1 MRLGIL
7 DHCGSP
13 KYTQYKNGFLLL
25 QCFSLEKI
33 LAQLSISLSDNTFF
47 LCVLLIA
54 TSCMADP
61 LFILVL
67 RDLKLPFSLL
77 FFFFF
82 PLILLFTPG
91 EGSLCGS
98 FFFQF
103 LFHFLGNLLLEISF
117 ALSPYIRLLPQADHA
132 IVRVNV
138 HGSLH
143 RIVRTT
149 L

>member
-13 KYTQYKNGFLLL
+13 KYTYYKNGFLLL
-25 QCFSLEKI
+25 YCFSLEKI

-54 TSCMADP
+54 TSCMVDP

-67 RDLKLPFSLL
+67 RDLKLPFSL
-77 FFFFF
+77 FF
-82 PLILLFTPG
+82 PPLIVLFTLG
-91 EGSLCGS
+91 VGSLCGS

-103 LFHFLGNLLLEISF
+103 LFHFLGNLLLEILF

-132 IVRVNV
+132 MVRVNV

>member
-13 KYTQYKNGFLLL
+13 KYTYYKNGFLLL

-54 TSCMADP
+54 TSCMVDP

-67 RDLKLPFSLL
+67 RDLKLPFSL
-77 FFFFF
+77 FFS
-82 PLILLFTPG
+82 PLIVLFTLG
-91 EGSLCGS
+91 VGSLCGS

-132 IVRVNV
+132 MVRVNV

>member
-1 MRLGIL
+1 M
-7 DHCGSP
+7 
-13 KYTQYKNGFLLL
+13 
-25 QCFSLEKI
+25 
-33 LAQLSISLSDNTFF
+33 SDNTFF

-67 RDLKLPFSLL
+67 RDLKWPFSL
-77 FFFFF
+77 FF
-82 PLILLFTPG
+82 PPLIVLFTLG
-91 EGSLCGS
+91 VGSLCGS

-117 ALSPYIRLLPQADHA
+117 ALSPYIRLLPQADQA
-132 IVRVNV
+132 MVRVNM

-143 RIVRTT
+143 KIVRTGAGWMVEQEMRSPKA
-149 L
+149 LSKKRSPNFKQYL

>member
-1 MRLGIL
+1 
-7 DHCGSP
+7 
-13 KYTQYKNGFLLL
+13 
-25 QCFSLEKI
+25 
-33 LAQLSISLSDNTFF
+33 
-47 LCVLLIA
+47 
-54 TSCMADP
+54 MADS

-67 RDLKLPFSLL
+67 RDLKLPFSL
-77 FFFFF
+77 FFS
-82 PLILLFTPG
+82 PLIVLFTLG
-91 EGSLCGS
+91 VGSLCGS

-143 RIVRTT
+143 KIVRTT